1 MFYIDTCVII
11 AYGLKDDPNHEKAVN
26 IIEKMKKINDISKFF
41 TSTLTLVELYS
52 ALSRNIQKYKLPPGI
67 EEITNDKT
75 KLRGTIAY
83 LLQLLPVHIFPD
95 DSKLVSLDNLKLF
108 NKFSEAISLSI
119 KLKLKTL
126 DLLHIAYATQL
137 AKQNFIRFFIT
148 LDSEILNKKDIILKA
163 TGIKI
168 INE

>member
-1 MFYIDTCVII
+1 
-11 AYGLKDDPNHEKAVN
+11 
-26 IIEKMKKINDISKFF
+26 
-41 TSTLTLVELYS
+41 
-52 ALSRNIQKYKLPPGI
+52 LPPG
-67 EEITNDKT
+67 
-75 KLRGTIAY
+75 IAY

-108 NKFSEAISLSI
+108 NKFSEVISLSI

-126 DLLHIAYATQL
+126 DLLHIAYASQL